1 LNRLSSGSGS
11 DSFRVEGFASEGN
24 RLIRQIRLRAG
35 GVATSEAKVGRRA
48 SADLRSDFDLAW
60 LRSPRYP
67 VRTSGIAS
75 VRVVDLFSGC
85 GAMSLG
91 VAEACR
97 ALNLDFQPVFAV
109 EFDQR
114 KAGIYHL
121 NYRTA
126 RVLPVAIESVLDR
139 LPERPLSPTERSIKT
154 DAGRVDLLIGG
165 PPCQGHSDLNN
176 RTRRRDPRNE
186 LYLRMIRAAEVLR
199 PANVLIENVPGVRH
213 DRGGVLAKS
222 VRLLESFGYQT
233 EVVTLHGEGL
243 GVPQR
248 RKRMFLLASHSL
260 IPFVHEEFEVESRT
274 FGWACSDLARG
285 TSVFDSPSTA
295 SKANQKR
302 MQFLFDMDVFDLPNR
317 LRPSCHKDKK
327 HSYKSM
333 YGRLRWDE
341 PSQTITTGFG
351 SMGQGR
357 YVHPREPR
365 TITPH
370 EAARLQFIPD
380 FFDFAESSRG
390 ALAEM
395 IGNAVPPKLSY
406 VLALHLLR

>member
-1 LNRLSSGSGS
+1 MNRPSSSSGS
-11 DSFRVEGFASEGN
+11 DSVRVEHFASEGN
-24 RLIRQIRLRAG
+24 RIVRQITLRTGAAAASYAKIGRLVSAEIH
-35 GVATSEAKVGRRA
+35 SE
-48 SADLRSDFDLAW
+48 FDLAW
-60 LRSPRYP
+60 LRSRKYP
-67 VRTSGIAS
+67 IGTSGSSS

-91 VAEACR
+91 IAEACR
-97 ALNLDFQPVFAV
+97 ALNLGFQPVLAV
-109 EFDQR
+109 EFDR
-114 KAGIYHL
+114 TKAGVYHL
-121 NYRTA
+121 NFKTA
-126 RVLPVAIESVLDR
+126 TVLPVPIESVLDR
-139 LPERPLSPTERSIKT
+139 RPNLPLSSVERSITKE
-154 DAGRVDLLIGG
+154 AGRVDLLIGG

-176 RTRRRDPRNE
+176 RTRRSDPRNQ

-213 DRGGVLAKS
+213 DRGGVLEKS
-222 VRLLESFGYQT
+222 VELLESFGYQT
-233 EVVTLHGEGL
+233 EVVTLYGERL

-248 RKRMFLLASHSL
+248 RKRTFLLAAHSL
-260 IPFVHEEFEVESRT
+260 PRFEHEEFETASRA
-274 FGWACSDLARG
+274 FSWACSDLSTS
-285 TSVFDSPSTA
+285 TSVLDSPSTA
-295 SKANQKR
+295 SKPNRKR
-302 MQFLFDMDVFDLPNR
+302 IEFLFRTDLFDLPNR
-317 LRPSCHKDKK
+317 LRPSCHRDKA

-380 FFDFAESSRG
+380 FFDFGDSSRG